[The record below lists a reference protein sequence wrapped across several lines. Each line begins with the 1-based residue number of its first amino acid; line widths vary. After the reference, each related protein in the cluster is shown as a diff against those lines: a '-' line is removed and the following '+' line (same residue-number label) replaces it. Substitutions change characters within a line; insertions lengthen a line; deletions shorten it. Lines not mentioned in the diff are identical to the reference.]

1 MLSLVAALLVS
12 QVNPVREG
20 VAKPDLRPT
29 VYVESA
35 EHLVALTRDDPDVA
49 LLSERILERRD
60 EAWRTVYASIAIG
73 TGLVLL
79 GFVNQDCT
87 APTAYSAEVC
97 LPNYRIQAL
106 GLLITSGGSW
116 LGIMQMPRPEEYLNA
131 INAWNANHPDAPLA
145 R

>member
-20 VAKPDLRPT
+20 VAKPDLRPA

-35 EHLVALTRDDPDVA
+35 EHLVALTRDDADVA

-79 GFVNQDCT
+79 GFVSRDCT
-87 APTAYSAEVC
+87 GATSYTSEVC
-97 LPNYRIQAL
+97 FPNYRLQAL
-106 GLLITSGGSW
+106 GLLITSGGGL
-116 LGIMQMPRPEEYLNA
+116 LGMTQMPRPEEYVNA
-131 INAWNANHPDAPLA
+131 INVWNARHPDAPIA
-145 R
+145 K